1 MVITSLFQDTKVST
15 ISATLEERGSSLEV
29 NKVTFVNDTS
39 RSPRAQVRPIAI
51 ERVELEGF
59 VRRYQDLMKSTS
71 LALQYDYLESTG
83 RIDNFRKATG
93 SMEGDFTGWFFND
106 SDIYKWIEAASYSLP
121 YNEDSEI
128 RTRIESLIAL
138 IENVQKK
145 GEGGYVN
152 TYFTG
157 ERASEKW
164 KDLESM
170 HELYCAGHLIQ
181 AGIAHKR
188 ATGSES
194 LFNICVSVADNILK
208 TFPDDDSEVTTGH
221 PELEMA
227 MIELHRETGNRNY
240 LEFAER
246 LIDNRG
252 KGYAGGDEYHIDH
265 LSFRDLKE
273 LTGHAVRM
281 LYLLTGAADVF
292 LETGD
297 ETLLAVLERLW
308 IDLTARK
315 IYITGGVG
323 SRYEGEAFGEA
334 YELPS
339 RRAYSETCA
348 AIANVFW
355 NWRMYMIAG
364 DAKYLDVLEKSFYNS
379 VLSGISLD
387 GRRYFYVNPLEDIG
401 NHNREEWFECACC
414 PPNIARLLNSFG
426 GYLYGTTLDE
436 IRVNFYEASRAS
448 IPFRDGEVSIVQKT
462 TYPHSE
468 EIALV
473 ISTDLDTNLSI
484 LLRVPEWTDGDFE
497 LKIDGV
503 KQKMRPEKGFVRLEG
518 NWKGKTEV
526 ALTLPMRIRMMT
538 ANPLL
543 RENTDKVVIQ
553 RGPLIYCAEGT
564 DNPSFDVRTLS
575 VPSKRNFELSESDSL
590 DGNPVVISGKGIA
603 YDLDEWDRKLY
614 NSLGSVKSKGKNV
627 RFSLIPYYTW
637 NNRGNSPMCVWL
649 HVH

>member
-1 MVITSLFQDTKVST
+1 MTSLFQDTKVST

-29 NKVTFVNDTS
+29 DKVTFVNDTS

-51 ERVELEGF
+51 ERVELAGF

-71 LALQYDYLESTG
+71 LALQYDYLESSG
-83 RIDNFRKATG
+83 RIDNFRKAIG

-106 SDIYKWIEAASYSLP
+106 SDIYKWIEAASYSLS
-121 YNEDSEI
+121 YDEDSEI
-128 RTRIESLIAL
+128 QTRIESLITL
-138 IENVQKK
+138 IESVQKK
-145 GEGGYVN
+145 SEVGYVN

-164 KDLESM
+164 KDLKSM

-181 AGIAHKR
+181 AGIAYKR
-188 ATGSES
+188 VTGNES
-194 LFNICVSVADNILK
+194 LFNVCVKVADNILK
-208 TFPDDDSEVTTGH
+208 TFPDDYCEVTTGH

-240 LEFAER
+240 LEFVQR

-265 LSFRDLKE
+265 ASFRDLKE
-273 LTGHAVRM
+273 LAGHAVRM

-308 IDLTARK
+308 IDLTSRK
-315 IYITGGVG
+315 MYITGGAG

-339 RRAYSETCA
+339 GRAYSETCA
-348 AIANVFW
+348 AIGNVFW
-355 NWRMYMIAG
+355 NWRMYMLAG

-387 GRRYFYVNPLEDIG
+387 GRRYFYVNPLEDVG
-401 NHNREEWFECACC
+401 NHNRKEWFECACC
-414 PPNIARLLNSFG
+414 PPNIARLLTSFS

-462 TYPHSE
+462 AFPHSE
-468 EIALV
+468 EVNLV
-473 ISTDLDTNLSI
+473 ISTDLDTSLSI
-484 LLRVPEWTDGDFE
+484 LLRIPEWTEGNFD
-497 LKIDGV
+497 LQIDGV
-503 KQKMRPEKGFVRLEG
+503 KQKIRPEKGFVRLEG

-526 ALTLPMRIRMMT
+526 SLTLPMRIRMMT

-543 RENTDKVVIQ
+543 RENTDKVAIQ
-553 RGPLIYCAEGT
+553 RGPLIYCAEGI
-564 DNPSFDVRTLS
+564 DNPTFDVRTLS
-575 VPSKRNFELSESDSL
+575 VPSKRNFEQSESDAL

-603 YDLDEWDRKLY
+603 YDLDDWDKKLY
-614 NSLGSVKSKGKNV
+614 DSLGSVKSKGKNV
-627 RFSLIPYYTW
+627 RFSLIPYYAW